1 MLIAGLKR
9 AQAGGLETEAAVEML
24 LQNPML
30 APDDK
35 LKVRVFVLEAATAED
50 KPLDSVPSICEDIR
64 KHHGEGS
71 VIAEEGRT
79 AITEALMSRAKRA
92 YSQWEERGEQKP
104 KETLFCVKE
113 LKKFDI
119 APDSELKLHRL
130 IAYAKL
136 RLNDSAGAT
145 EALQAVVDVDPD
157 SKHTHMLRIKRALQ
171 IKDQDTAQEC
181 IQQVVRM
188 EEDAEQLQ
196 GYLTTIGN
204 DARDHGQGETYL
216 QCLKDQFSRCPV
228 DEPQQKIALLVDM
241 VKISDKLCDT
251 STAIAASTFQFIS
264 ETDMKLVRSDA
275 DSKTLAWLHN
285 KTWNLGIKASKAK
298 EYEACSMFFLRCSQF
313 LKIEDVDGY
322 KNTKVLMMLGADAL
336 LVHARSAF
344 QHDEDKEK
352 VLSCVQRV
360 LSCVQRCRTLMLRK
374 PPAALSM
381 APPPA
386 SPESKSIADVAT
398 KVETASVVNPRAQNE
413 DKGLPQL
420 AIIECRARCLMI
432 DVTGKDDDDAL
443 KKVLQAAERL
453 ESANANTYMA
463 LSKTL
468 RDGAIKHPKLVRQSL
483 LLPPL
488 GSVGVVSRRHSDPDP
503 VGTCMLRRP
512 ATQSSLR
519 SARR

>member
-1 MLIAGLKR
+1 
-9 AQAGGLETEAAVEML
+9 
-24 LQNPML
+24 
-30 APDDK
+30 
-35 LKVRVFVLEAATAED
+35 
-50 KPLDSVPSICEDIR
+50 
-64 KHHGEGS
+64 
-71 VIAEEGRT
+71 
-79 AITEALMSRAKRA
+79 
-92 YSQWEERGEQKP
+92 
-104 KETLFCVKE
+104 
-113 LKKFDI
+113 
-119 APDSELKLHRL
+119 
-130 IAYAKL
+130 
-136 RLNDSAGAT
+136 
-145 EALQAVVDVDPD
+145 
-157 SKHTHMLRIKRALQ
+157 
-171 IKDQDTAQEC
+171 
-181 IQQVVRM
+181 M

-264 ETDMKLVRSDA
+264 ETDMKTVRSDA

-298 EYEACSMFFLRCSQF
+298 EYEACSTFFLRCSQF

-352 VLSCVQRV
+352 VVPLLDRV

-468 RDGAIKHPKLVRQSL
+468 RDGAIKHPKLVRPSL
-483 LLPPL
+483 LLSRL
-488 GSVGVVSRRHSDPDP
+488 GSVSVVSTRHSDSG
-503 VGTCMLRRP
+503 GTCMSGRP
-512 ATQSSLR
+512 ATRSSLR